1 MPAFQN
7 DQFAGLPGIDTAV
20 TTIESVI
27 TWGAPEQQVVVG
39 IPIKGT
45 ARDAGHSG
53 NTTILRPGL
62 LMGVIKAERL
72 AKEWNSGAA
81 DGSEVI
87 AGPLLYAVNTQ
98 KDGADAIRW
107 FGYILVR
114 GLVQASKII
123 IPGQANPGI
132 DGVGSEATVRSGM
145 ATRFVLDD
153 MLFLA

>member
-1 MPAFQN
+1 MGYNF
-7 DQFAGLPGIDTAV
+7 DQFAGLPGIDSQQL
-20 TTIESVI
+20 TIESQI
-27 TWGAPEQQVVVG
+27 TWGPPEQQLVMG

-62 LMGVIKAERL
+62 LMGVIKAERV

-87 AGPLLYAVNTQ
+87 CGPLLYAVNTQ
-98 KDGADAIRW
+98 KDGADSFKW

-114 GLVQASKII
+114 GNVQSNKII
-123 IPGQANPGI
+123 IPGQANAGI

-145 ATRFVLDD
+145 AARFVLDD
-153 MLFLA
+153 MFFLA